1 MTQFFHRAARTAA
14 AAGGFSFFLISDH
27 FNDDQSAYGENDEG
41 DENGRE
47 ILTKPI
53 EHAITPLRI
62 ILLLQFLR
70 DPYKVLQA

>member
-1 MTQFFHRAARTAA
+1 MTQFLHRTGGTAA
-14 AAGGFSFFLISDH
+14 AAGGFSFFLISDY

-62 ILLLQFLR
+62 ILLLQFLQ
-70 DPYKVLQA
+70 DPCRV